1 MPVTASKS
9 GQLQGGGQVA
19 ATVINEQVVNIS
31 VNTSSNFVGARFG
44 ASPGSKFFGVW
55 EYPWYE
61 DSTYQL
67 DNAGVAFE
75 LKGLGNSE
83 GANWQNARA
92 PFFLT
97 AAGYRVY
104 ADSLAMSSWNS
115 TQPGH
120 AEFISNASS
129 LVYYVILPQ
138 AQGDYKSIIEAY
150 ISLSAAIEMPPDASY
165 GPTFWSDNFE
175 QDFHAGVT
183 NAQENYYDVINH
195 LYYIQ
200 IHASSMFADR
210 PYGTGHYSFG
220 NWGPI
225 GKSAEQI

>member
-1 MPVTASKS
+1 M
-9 GQLQGGGQVA
+9 
-19 ATVINEQVVNIS
+19 
-31 VNTSSNFVGARFG
+31 NTSSNFVGARFG
-44 ASPGSKFFGVW
+44 ASPESKFFGVW
-55 EYPWYE
+55 EYPWHE

-120 AEFISNASS
+120 AEFIFNASS

-150 ISLSAAIEMPPDASY
+150 ISFSAANEMPPDTSY

-175 QDFHAGVT
+175 QDIHAGVT
-183 NAQENYYDVINH
+183 SAQENYYDVINH
-195 LYYIQ
+195 LYYNQ
-200 IHASSMFADR
+200 IHAS
-210 PYGTGHYSFG
+210 
-220 NWGPI
+220 
-225 GKSAEQI
+225 